1 MAETT
6 LFERL
11 NAPFKYDDY
20 EYDSYGKKVYVKG
33 QAVAERLNEVLG
45 VGYWKYRPL
54 PESIIVKDTGK
65 KDKNGNKIFAVKV
78 LVEFSFYNKELK
90 EWIVFVDA
98 GSQDLNAQMWEGDAT
113 KSAITDGMK
122 KCASRIGVASDVY
135 KGLIKAVNGKV
146 VLPEHYRKY
155 YEEKGWPWP
164 NTTQT
169 QSTRN
174 QTISKIYELAKKIG
188 YDKKSIDEKVKEE
201 YGVSEVKFLK
211 NDKLD
216 HLLNRLEKA
225 VKNLA

>member
-78 LVEFSFYNKELK
+78 LVEFSFYNKEIK
-90 EWIVFVDA
+90 EWITFVDA

-122 KCASRIGVASDVY
+122 KCASRISVASDVY

-164 NTTQT
+164 NTTQPIGKTYANSNRITEKQVEELEKLIELKGVDKGKVLSFYKVKDITEMT
-169 QSTRN
+169 QEQFQHCRN
-174 QTISKIYELAKKIG
+174 YLAKK
-188 YDKKSIDEKVKEE
+188 
-201 YGVSEVKFLK
+201 
-211 NDKLD
+211 
-216 HLLNRLEKA
+216 
-225 VKNLA
+225 